1 MQELTME
8 LGIQCVG
15 IDCVE
20 IDRVEIDHVE
30 IDHIEIDLAIELA
43 IDQAAEY
50 STCRNWPWSWAYS
63 VEIDHVEIDHVGID
77 RVGIDRVGIDRIE
90 IDHIGI
96 YCVGINLAIELE
108 INQAAE
114 YSTRKNW

>member
-1 MQELTME
+1 MK
-8 LGIQCVG
+8 
-15 IDCVE
+15 
-20 IDRVEIDHVE
+20 
-30 IDHIEIDLAIELA
+30 LA

-77 RVGIDRVGIDRIE
+77 RVGIDRIE

-96 YCVGINLAIELE
+96 YCVGINLAIELG

-114 YSTRKNW
+114 YSTCKNW